1 MELLLDTQ
9 AFLWW
14 QTSSSRL
21 GDAARAAIAAPAN
34 VVFVSV
40 ASVWE
45 IAIKRRLGKLAFAD
59 SVARAIA
66 ANGFV
71 DLPIL
76 AADAESAAD
85 LDWPHTDPFD
95 RLIVAQA
102 VNQGLTLVTADAAVR
117 RYGGVAQLR
126 A

>member
-9 AFLWW
+9 AFVWW

-21 GDAARAAIAAPAN
+21 GATARAAIAEPAN
-34 VVFVSV
+34 VIFVSA

-45 IAIKRRLGKLAFAD
+45 MAIKRRLGKLAFNAPI
-59 SVARAIA
+59 AAAIA
-66 ANGFV
+66 VNGFV

-76 AADAESAAD
+76 AADAEAAGD
-85 LDWPHTDPFD
+85 LDWDHNDPFD

-102 VNQGLTLVTADAAVR
+102 RSRGLTLVTSDAR
-117 RYGGVAQLR
+117 IQRYGGVAQLH